1 QAVFPELGAG
11 SWERPFAAWQGILAD
26 PVLPELIF
34 NTLRLGL
41 SVVVAAAVVG
51 IPLGIVRGLFRV
63 PLAAMWDVLML
74 LPFLIPPYIAAMG
87 WIMLLQPGGYLQQT
101 LAVHAGDFLYSF
113 WGVVFVMTLNVV
125 PVVYFAVS
133 RGVAAAG
140 SRLADVG
147 RVCGGSA
154 WHCLIRITLP
164 LALPG
169 IAASLLLVF

>member
-1 QAVFPELGAG
+1 MNTIPSRRLGEHLLSTGTLAALVILVLLPVGFIVLQAVFPELGAG

-63 PLAAMWDVLML
+63 PLAPMWDVLIL

-113 WGVVFVMTLNVV
+113 WGVVFV
-125 PVVYFAVS
+125 
-133 RGVAAAG
+133 
-140 SRLADVG
+140 
-147 RVCGGSA
+147 
-154 WHCLIRITLP
+154 
-164 LALPG
+164 
-169 IAASLLLVF
+169 